1 MSSCN
6 CNSSKN
12 RCDIPHAVIDQ
23 RYVNGK
29 DMLRKYPGHYVTV
42 REEGG
47 ATYHINTPGINS
59 LPNAVLVA
67 EGRLY
72 KDGFNPATAPSY
84 KNTRIIDFLN
94 NKEYI
99 YDFAGDIRSID
110 LQGVI

>member
-6 CNSSKN
+6 CSNKRSK
-12 RCDIPHAVIDQ
+12 CDIPHAVIDQ

-29 DMLRKYPGHYVTV
+29 DMLRKYPGQYVTV

-47 ATYHINTPGINS
+47 ATYHINNPGINS

-72 KDGFNPATAPSY
+72 KDGFNPSIAPSY
-84 KNTRIIDFLN
+84 KNTRVIDFLN
-94 NKEYI
+94 NREYI
-99 YDFAGDIRSID
+99 YDFAGDVRYID